1 MKRATVVA
9 ALAVCFA
16 IPAVHAADAAATA
29 TTVPPAKCEPK
40 PEYPGKL
47 AMQSDN
53 RAKAFRK
60 ELDAYK
66 DCVNAYLAERSAA
79 VKANEAAAN
88 AIINDYNTVMKKIN
102 DAQTAA
108 KDDQ

>member
-9 ALAVCFA
+9 ALAICFA

-29 TTVPPAKCEPK
+29 VPPPKCDPK

-47 AMQSDN
+47 ALQSDN
-53 RAKAFRK
+53 RAKSFRK
-60 ELDAYK
+60 ELDTYK
-66 DCVNAYLAERSAA
+66 DCVNAYLADRTAA

-88 AIINDYNTVMKKIN
+88 TIINDYNAVMKKIN

-108 KDDQ
+108 KDE